1 MKKRIL
7 CILLAVAALAAL
19 AIVPAA
25 GESGYQASDW
35 AKDELAK
42 AEAAGLIPEP
52 LANQDLTKPITR
64 QEYAAAAVALFSR
77 LAPEGA
83 DELPDVTDE
92 GGSPFTDVDDAYV
105 TQAHQWGLIQGVGNG
120 KFDPDGTLTREQ
132 AATIL
137 ARILDRSGLDAAEA
151 AGMAFAEL
159 TDADTISGWARQG
172 AAQMVNLGVIQ
183 GKPDG
188 QGGLKFDPR
197 GILTGQEA
205 LVMNQRL
212 AEQAASLDRVE
223 TVPSASFNRDFFAAV
238 QSDEPN
244 KSLSPVSARYAL
256 GLLQAGAAGENREQ
270 LDALLSDMDPEAWNK
285 ALTTGANG
293 PTVEVANSIWFDTSV
308 TPNQEYLDAV
318 KKLYN
323 AESQTLTLTAQ
334 SAVNTINQ
342 WVKDK
347 THGLI
352 PTILDKPLSEDAAA
366 VLLNALYFKGDW
378 SVPFDAA
385 DTWDQTFHGKNGAD
399 AQVPFMHDTRHG
411 MAYISTDSCVGTAL
425 RYRGDGDWYMLF
437 LMPKAAGDG
446 AAEELAGESF
456 EALLAG
462 AGDAYVRL
470 SLPKFTIEGCYD
482 LTEPMQELGLTAAF
496 SGGDFTPMGTCT
508 KGPLVL
514 SKMIQKTY
522 LRVDEEGTEAAAV
535 TGAVVECTAALE
547 PEEPIE
553 LTFDRPFLCCLW
565 NGEIG
570 QPLFLTVVN
579 ALK

>member
-7 CILLAVAALAAL
+7 CILLAAAALAAL

-25 GESGYQASDW
+25 GETGYQASDW
-35 AKDELAK
+35 AKNELAK
-42 AEAAGLIPEP
+42 AEEAGLIPEP
-52 LANQDLTKPITR
+52 LAFQDLTKPITR
-64 QEYAAAAVALFSR
+64 REYAAAAVALYDK
-77 LAPEGA
+77 LA
-83 DELPDVTDE
+83 DPDAAQETAAGQD
-92 GGSPFTDVDDAYV
+92 SPFTDVDDAYV
-105 TQAHQWGLIQGVGNG
+105 TLACRLGLVQGVGNG
-120 KFDPDGTLTREQ
+120 KYDPDGTLTREQ

-137 ARILDRSGLDAAEA
+137 ARILERSGLDAAEA

-159 TDADTISGWARQG
+159 TDTDTISGWARQG
-172 AAQMVNLGVIQ
+172 AAQMVDLGVIQ

-197 GILTGQEA
+197 GTLTGQEA

-212 AEQAASLDRVE
+212 AEQAANLDRAE
-223 TVPSASFNRDFFAAV
+223 TVPTASFNGDFFAAV

-256 GLLQAGAAGENREQ
+256 GLLQAGAAGKNRDQ
-270 LDALLSDMDPEAWNK
+270 LDALLSDMDVEAWNK
-285 ALTTGANG
+285 ALASKEGG
-293 PTVEVANSIWFDTSV
+293 PAVEVANSIWFDSSV
-308 TPNQEYLDAV
+308 TPDREYLNAV
-318 KKLYN
+318 QKLYD
-323 AESQTLTLTAQ
+323 AESQTLDLTAQ

-352 PTILDKPLSEDAAA
+352 SSILDQPLSDDAAA

-378 SVPFDAA
+378 AVPFDAA
-385 DTWDQTFHGKNGAD
+385 DTWDQTFHNQNGTERK
-399 AQVPFMHDTRHG
+399 VPFMHDTRRG
-411 MAYISTDSCVGTAL
+411 LTYISTDTCVGTAL
-425 RYRGDGDWYMLF
+425 RYRGDGSWCMLF
-437 LMPKAAGDG
+437 LMPKPGENAG
-446 AAEELAGESF
+446 ELAGEDF
-456 EALLAG
+456 AALLAN
-462 AGDAYVRL
+462 AGSAYVRL
-470 SLPKFTIEGCYD
+470 SLPKFTIEGSYD
-482 LTEPMQELGLTAAF
+482 LTQPLKDLGLTAAF
-496 SGGDFTPMGTCT
+496 AGGDFTPMGTCT
-508 KGPLVL
+508 KGPIQL
-514 SKMIQKTY
+514 SKVIQKTY

-535 TGAVVECTAALE
+535 TGAVMEAGAALN

-579 ALK
+579 QLG